1 MQKFKYGYLYYRV
14 LIIVLSIVI
23 SFSLFFV
30 EMLGDP
36 KMYDPIVMH

>member
-14 LIIVLSIVI
+14 LIIVLPIVI
-23 SFSLFFV
+23 SLFFV

-36 KMYDPIVMH
+36 KMYNSIVIH